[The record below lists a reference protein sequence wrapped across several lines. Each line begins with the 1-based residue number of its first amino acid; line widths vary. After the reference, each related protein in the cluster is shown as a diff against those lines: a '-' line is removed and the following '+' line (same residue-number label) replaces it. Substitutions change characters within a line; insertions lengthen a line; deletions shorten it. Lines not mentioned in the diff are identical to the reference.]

1 MDVNG
6 SDAPEERS
14 EPAPREGKADGGEQ
28 ESPWKAMKQ
37 NVVKAAIERW
47 IAKAEKASGGIG
59 DGPEPVEIG
68 GGTDPRDDGPVA
80 LFETGDLGEGPR
92 REKVGYR
99 IHVREAGL
107 TSGISG
113 ERSES
118 AACRG

>member
-14 EPAPREGKADGGEQ
+14 EPATREGETNGGEQ
-28 ESPWKAMKQ
+28 ESPEQAVEQ
-37 NVVKAAIERW
+37 NVVEPAVKRRISV
-47 IAKAEKASGGIG
+47 AEETSGPVD
-59 DGPEPVEIG
+59 DGPEPIEVRCG
-68 GGTDPRDDGPVA
+68 ADPRDDGPVPLVEA
-80 LFETGDLGEGPR
+80 RDLRKGPG
-92 REKVGYR
+92 REEMGNGVHG
-99 IHVREAGL
+99 REACL